1 MCATRNRFSLQF
13 RNTTFIFLV
22 GSRYWI
28 LPVCRVRLI
37 TRRFLP
43 LLSTLVNHTKTKYGA
58 EPVVFCM
65 ISRDSGMQCSGFVI
79 LVWCENSKCRLDELH
94 HRLQTVRYTPL
105 QVSAHRARSV
115 CDLFFTVARKPQFSL
130 PGKLRQ
136 ETPFFVQ
143 NYTPNFNTLPPS
155 GNFLQSSSS
164 TSTEIFTNPQI
175 WNTLPCNPE
184 PLARFQPNPQS
195 VSQPVG
201 NPIAR
206 STHPCGITVLTV
218 WTGGTGLSK
227 IFTHEADTFS
237 SSFTLCLFYGKR

>member
-1 MCATRNRFSLQF
+1 MKPTSSVESSSGSGCVCDTQSIFLAVSQHDFF
-13 RNTTFIFLV
+13 FLV

-79 LVWCENSKCRLDELH
+79 LVWCENSKCRLGELH

-105 QVSAHRARSV
+105 QVSAHQARSV

-136 ETPFFVQ
+136 KTPFLCKITQ
-143 NYTPNFNTLPPS
+143 TNFNTLLPS
-155 GNFLQSSSS
+155 GTFLQSSLR
-164 TSTEIFTNPQI
+164 TSTEIFTNTQYGTHSPAI
-175 WNTLPCNPE
+175 
-184 PLARFQPNPQS
+184 
-195 VSQPVG
+195 
-201 NPIAR
+201 R
-206 STHPCGITVLTV
+206 SH
-218 WTGGTGLSK
+218 
-227 IFTHEADTFS
+227 
-237 SSFTLCLFYGKR
+237 

>member
-1 MCATRNRFSLQF
+1 M
-13 RNTTFIFLV
+13 
-22 GSRYWI
+22 
-28 LPVCRVRLI
+28 CRVCLI

-155 GNFLQSSSS
+155 GTFLQSSSS
-164 TSTEIFTNPQI
+164 TSTEIFTN
-175 WNTLPCNPE
+175 
-184 PLARFQPNPQS
+184 
-195 VSQPVG
+195 SQYG
-201 NPIAR
+201 
-206 STHPCGITVLTV
+206 THSPAIRN
-218 WTGGTGLSK
+218 
-227 IFTHEADTFS
+227 H
-237 SSFTLCLFYGKR
+237 

>member
-1 MCATRNRFSLQF
+1 MLSDGFTRSWRTSPRLSLLRDQDVCATRNRFSLQF

-94 HRLQTVRYTPL
+94 HRLQT
-105 QVSAHRARSV
+105 
-115 CDLFFTVARKPQFSL
+115 DLFFTVARKPQFSL

-155 GNFLQSSSS
+155 GTFLQSSSS
-164 TSTEIFTNPQI
+164 TSTEIFTNSQI

-184 PLARFQPNPQS
+184 PLARF
-195 VSQPVG
+195 
-201 NPIAR
+201 
-206 STHPCGITVLTV
+206 
-218 WTGGTGLSK
+218 
-227 IFTHEADTFS
+227 
-237 SSFTLCLFYGKR
+237 